1 MNDDVILTDNDR
13 ADLEA
18 VERWLNDTT
27 NA

>member
-18 VERWLNDTT
+18 VERWLNDTQ